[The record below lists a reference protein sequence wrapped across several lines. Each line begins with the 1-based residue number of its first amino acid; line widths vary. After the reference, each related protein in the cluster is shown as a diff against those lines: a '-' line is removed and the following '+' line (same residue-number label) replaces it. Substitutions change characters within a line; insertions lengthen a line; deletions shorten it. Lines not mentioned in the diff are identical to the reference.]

1 MDDIIEALASVD
13 IFADVDRKGL
23 ASIAKRCRLDSY
35 KRRQTIF
42 NYDDP
47 SFDVYF
53 IKSGLVGITM
63 FSESGKEIAFRRLQP
78 GGMFGDL
85 AAVDRNTRSASA
97 VSLSKLEILR
107 LSDRDFLKILRE
119 RPDVAHREMQRLAF
133 LVRAL
138 SERIFE
144 FTTYGVP
151 NRIQAELLRLAKA
164 SGQTTEIINIYPSPT
179 HADIANQV
187 STHREAVTREFSH
200 LAGLG
205 ILEKRGRNLIIR
217 DLPRL
222 ERMVTEGTTQS

>member
-1 MDDIIEALASVD
+1 MDDIIEALASVE
-13 IFADVDRKGL
+13 IFADLDRKKL
-23 ASIAKRCRLDSY
+23 ASIAKRCRHDSY
-35 KRRQTIF
+35 RRRQTIF
-42 NYDDP
+42 SYEDP
-47 SFDVYF
+47 SADVYF
-53 IKSGLVGITM
+53 IKTGHVGITM
-63 FSESGKEIAFRRLQP
+63 FSETGKEIAFRRLRP

-85 AAVDRNTRSASA
+85 AAVDRQPRSASA

-107 LSDRDFLKILRE
+107 LSDADFLEILRE
-119 RPDVAHREMQRLAF
+119 RPEVAHREMQRLAF

-164 SGQTTEIINIYPSPT
+164 SGQKAEIINIYPSPT

-187 STHREAVTREFSH
+187 STHREAVTREFGH
-200 LAGLG
+200 LANEG

-217 DLPRL
+217 DLTRL
-222 ERMVTEGTTQS
+222 EKMVTEGSQS